1 MAVVG
6 AATEAD
12 MVITDTDA
20 PAEAV
25 ESLRSAG
32 LEVRCV

>member
-1 MAVVG
+1 
-6 AATEAD
+6 